1 MKKLLLFL
9 SFIFCINTFA
19 TTDYSTID
27 WKEQIIYPISLS
39 EQVFNPNIVTNT
51 EKEPYILFSSALS
64 GTNTLKILY
73 FENETPFESLN
84 ETILSEVLN
93 PKLLFE
99 NGNLYYSFAANN
111 QNSEK
116 SIYYGY
122 FPENSTPD
130 LTGIAFDGT
139 PFDEEYHCVD
149 FYLYENEPHFSFS
162 TFGSSMSHIYYSKL
176 MSIKSEIDT
185 SDSMLH
191 WDIPIYSNIFIHN
204 EKPVVFYMA
213 FVINTETFE
222 ETADF
227 KVTGFNE
234 SNEPIVMTIDS
245 FSETEILY
253 SSLQTTTLN
262 NNYYYIYIQKTTN
275 AEQTVVNNVY
285 VKKISNLDIATELF
299 NEEERFIYSTTN
311 EIDFVDLAVSY
322 DNVNDMDIYHIAVK
336 ENESL
341 GNDKKY
347 IIRYIMNNTDAFEHI
362 KTITEYITPVD
373 VSKKISLTLDNQK
386 RPLIAYFKND
396 VELTKTGI
404 YFATSPDYSI
414 SATKDSFELGTLF
427 VNEEKTETVEFTN
440 NGPDKAKLT
449 LIENPQ
455 SNYLTITENTCN
467 TDIEPFTTCKITIK
481 FKSNMLGD
489 ISHDLLGGNSFYFKF
504 DNGIEKW
511 MYVNGTVNDY
521 EPILSV
527 IPNAEFIFSDT
538 VVNQTSQKTIT
549 IANSGTGELLV
560 NSPFFGDLINFS
572 VNDSDCVKNDANQ
585 IKLNRNQSCD
595 VKLIF
600 KPTQTGE
607 IKTTLTINSPNSIA
621 NNNVIIDVTGNSL
634 EESAEILKI
643 SKMNISFPSQ
653 KVNTTSAM
661 FEVTLK
667 NTSTVNI
674 FDLSPF
680 LSDKENFQLINNCYS
695 TLPSGQSCTIELYF
709 TPKESKFLQ
718 SNIEIRYNS
727 TLSKT
732 ITIEGTGL
740 NDKKEKDEGGGCSLS
755 LNGNV
760 NLSFVFFVIL
770 LLLSFKFKLK
780 KII

>member
-64 GTNTLKILY
+64 GENTLKILH
-73 FENETPFESLN
+73 FENETPFVSLN

-111 QNSEK
+111 QNSDK

-130 LTGIAFDGT
+130 LTRIAFDGT
-139 PFDEEYHCVD
+139 PFDEEYHCAD
-149 FYLYENEPHFSFS
+149 FYLYQNEPLFSFS
-162 TFGSSMSHIYYSKL
+162 TFGSSASHIFYSKL
-176 MSIKSEIDT
+176 MSNKSEMDI

-204 EKPVVFYMA
+204 EKPVIFYMA
-213 FVINTETFE
+213 FVTNFETSE
-222 ETADF
+222 ETAEF
-227 KVTGFNE
+227 KVIGLNE
-234 SNEPIVMTIDS
+234 TNEPVVMTIDS
-245 FSETEILY
+245 FDDAEILY

-262 NNYYYIYIQKTTN
+262 NNYYYLYIQKTTN
-275 AEQTVVNNVY
+275 SEQMVVNNVY

-299 NEEERFIYSTTN
+299 NEDDRLIYSTTN

-336 ENESL
+336 ENETV

-347 IIRYIMNNTDAFEHI
+347 AIKYIMNNNDAFEHI
-362 KTITEYITPVD
+362 KIITEYFTPID
-373 VSKKISLTLDNQK
+373 VSKKISITLDNQK

-404 YFATSPDYSI
+404 YFATSPDY
-414 SATKDSFELGTLF
+414 
-427 VNEEKTETVEFTN
+427 
-440 NGPDKAKLT
+440 
-449 LIENPQ
+449 
-455 SNYLTITENTCN
+455 
-467 TDIEPFTTCKITIK
+467 
-481 FKSNMLGD
+481 
-489 ISHDLLGGNSFYFKF
+489 
-504 DNGIEKW
+504 
-511 MYVNGTVNDY
+511 

-527 IPNAEFIFSDT
+527 IPNAEIIFSDT
-538 VVNQTSQKTIT
+538 VVNQTSQKIIT
-549 IANSGTGELLV
+549 IANSGNGELLV
-560 NSPFFGDLINFS
+560 NTPFFGDLVNFS

-621 NNNVIIDVTGNSL
+621 NDNVVIDAKGNSL

-667 NTSTVNI
+667 NTSTVDI

-695 TLPSGQSCTIELYF
+695 TLPSGQSCTIEIYF

-740 NDKKEKDEGGGCSLS
+740 NDKEEKDEGGGCSLS
-755 LNGNV
+755 LNGNA
-760 NLSFVFFVIL
+760 NLSFVFLVIL

-780 KII
+780 KIK